1 MITIPIKLNEL
12 DLVKIDYLIKIG
24 RYKNRSQ
31 AIKTML
37 QEKLKQELITFE
49 EENDQEEKKR
59 KDALAKMLKLRQL
72 EIQFRTK
79 KTAVELVNEGRERM

>member
-12 DLVKIDYLIKIG
+12 DLEKIDYLIKVG

-37 QEKLKQELITFE
+37 QEKLKQELISFE
-49 EENDQEEKKR
+49 EENDQDEKKR
-59 KDALAKMLKLRQL
+59 KDALAQMLKLSKL
-72 EIQFRTK
+72 EIQFLTK
-79 KTAVELVNEGRERM
+79 KTAVELVNEERERM